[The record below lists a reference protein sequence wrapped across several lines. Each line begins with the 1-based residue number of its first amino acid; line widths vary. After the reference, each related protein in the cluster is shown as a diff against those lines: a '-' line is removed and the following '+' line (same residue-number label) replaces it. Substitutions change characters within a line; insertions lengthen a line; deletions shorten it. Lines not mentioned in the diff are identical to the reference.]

1 MNREEGVILMK
12 MIRVIKDRF
21 RSISLTWVRFP
32 VLFLLL
38 TAIAVLLTI
47 STETGSSYTKEILAL
62 VLAVF
67 LSAVMTTGFERLAKR
82 RWLVFPAQAVALGL
96 AALYY
101 FTVLPGF
108 RDSPADYLRVVILS
122 AALLMTFLWI
132 PCFRWKISFNDLF
145 MSFVKAFF
153 TTMFFIG
160 IFFAGIMAI
169 LSAIDALLVRLPTT
183 FMSHTSVWIWVFIAP
198 MLFLSLIPFFGKP
211 TAEGEEDRH
220 YRIPGF
226 FKVLL
231 SYVLIPLTVL
241 YTLVLVAYL
250 IKTITAGD
258 QMDLLRPMI
267 LAYCIAVI
275 LLYVLVSGSD
285 NKISLLFRLILP
297 KLMVLIALY
306 QVTVLLFKVPD
317 EGLVYSRYFII
328 LFGIFSIAAGILMTL
343 LPLKKNVIL
352 AVVFTGFAL
361 FSVMPPVDA
370 FTYSSQSQ
378 AAIVE
383 QVLSDNAM
391 RKDGAILPNA
401 GLSDNDRARLTA
413 GMEYLSEM
421 KETDRIQGV
430 PENFEFYRD
439 FYSLFGF
446 SPYYGQTTDA
456 EAVMGLYYNL
466 DTSKSIEIDSYQSMV
481 SIFASTYD
489 KNMSEAIQ
497 AGVAGNGQTYDLSV
511 KVNGSNMDLELSDGS
526 GAVVLTASLSEMI
539 DKIAASGLPGEKGL
553 VPPEDM
559 TFDVNGSDVSM
570 RVIFQN
576 ATREKSDSTANYDA
590 SMMVLLRF
598 NA

>member
-1 MNREEGVILMK
+1 MK
-12 MIRVIKDRF
+12 MIQMIKERF
-21 RSISLTWVRFP
+21 RSISLTWIRFP

-38 TAIAVLLTI
+38 IAIAVLLTV
-47 STETGSSYTKEILAL
+47 STETGYSFTPEILAL

-67 LSAVMTTGFERLAKR
+67 LSGVLTTGFERLAKR
-82 RWLVFPAQAVALGL
+82 SWLMIPAQATALGL

-101 FTVLPGF
+101 FTVLSGF
-108 RDSPADYLRVVILS
+108 HDSPADYLRIVILS
-122 AALLMTFLWI
+122 AALLITFLWI
-132 PCFRWKISFNDLF
+132 PCFRWKLNFNDLF

-153 TTMFFIG
+153 TTLFFIG

-169 LSAIDALLVRLPTT
+169 LSAIDALLVRLPNT

-211 TAEGEEDRH
+211 AEDGGEDRH

-250 IKTITAGD
+250 IKSIVSGD
-258 QMDLLRPMI
+258 QLDLLRPMI
-267 LAYCIAVI
+267 LAYCIDVI
-275 LLYVLVSGSD
+275 LLYVLVSGID

-297 KLMVLIALY
+297 KLMILIALY
-306 QVTVLLFKVPD
+306 QVAILLFRVPE

-328 LFGIFSIAAGILMTL
+328 LFGIFSIVAGILMTL
-343 LPLKKNVIL
+343 LPLKKNVVL
-352 AVVFTGFAL
+352 AIVFTGFAL
-361 FSVMPPVDA
+361 FAVMPPVDA
-370 FTYSSQSQ
+370 FTYSAASQ

-383 QVLSDNAM
+383 QVLTDNSM
-391 RKDGAILPNA
+391 KKDGAIVPNA
-401 GLSDNDRARLTA
+401 NLSEDDRSRLTS
-413 GMEYLSEM
+413 GMQYLYEM

-430 PENFEFYRD
+430 PEKFEFYRD
-439 FYSLFGF
+439 FYSIFGTE
-446 SPYYGQTTDA
+446 PYYGQATDA
-456 EAVMGLYYNL
+456 EAIMGLYYNL
-466 DTSKSIEIDSYQSMV
+466 DTSKPVAIDSYQYMV
-481 SIFASTYD
+481 SMYASTYD
-489 KNMSEAIQ
+489 KNMSEAVQ
-497 AGVAGNGQTYDLSV
+497 AGVAGNGQSYDLSV
-511 KVNGSNMDLELSDGS
+511 KVNGSSMDLELRDGT

-559 TFDVNGSDVSM
+559 TFDVNGSGVSM
-570 RVIFQN
+570 RIIFQN
-576 ATREKSDSTANYDA
+576 ATRETSDSTANYDA
-590 SMMVLLRF
+590 SMTVLLRF